1 MSASEGTNES
11 AGKITLGTEYS
22 TGMFGKV
29 GAIAINEGTIEGTK
43 EKIVGMAG
51 DASTVTN
58 KKTISLAGKNS
69 TGIFGQ
75 NSSTITNE
83 TDGTIT
89 LGEESSVGIYSAA
102 TNISAVNKGA
112 ITALKK
118 SSAGMLGN
126 NKTVTNEGTI
136 TTSAEGSAGMLGIVD
151 KTTTGSTY
159 NLALKNSG
167 NINIAGKESAGMML
181 TNESASIGKDKVTAE
196 NTGTIT
202 LSSTTATDN
211 KNIGIYV
218 DKKATGTNAGT
229 IDVKTKES
237 VGMFVQKDGE
247 VTNKKA
253 INIEGKSGVGI
264 FVADDTAK
272 GTNASIT
279 GVIKLLAPQSVG
291 IFAKD
296 NGNTYS
302 ALNAGIIS
310 LENPTGKDY
319 TSLIGMFAQGTTGKK
334 ASVKYWNY

>member
-1 MSASEGTNES
+1 MLKKASSAGILAEKAKVTNTGTGTTGGIILSAIKTAGIIGNTGSLVSNTGVIKTQGVTPTKDEDGLVGIALSASEGTNES

-218 DKKATGTNAGT
+218 DKKATGL
-229 IDVKTKES
+229 
-237 VGMFVQKDGE
+237 
-247 VTNKKA
+247 
-253 INIEGKSGVGI
+253 
-264 FVADDTAK
+264 
-272 GTNASIT
+272 
-279 GVIKLLAPQSVG
+279 KLEL
-291 IFAKD
+291 
-296 NGNTYS
+296 
-302 ALNAGIIS
+302 
-310 LENPTGKDY
+310 
-319 TSLIGMFAQGTTGKK
+319 
-334 ASVKYWNY
+334 